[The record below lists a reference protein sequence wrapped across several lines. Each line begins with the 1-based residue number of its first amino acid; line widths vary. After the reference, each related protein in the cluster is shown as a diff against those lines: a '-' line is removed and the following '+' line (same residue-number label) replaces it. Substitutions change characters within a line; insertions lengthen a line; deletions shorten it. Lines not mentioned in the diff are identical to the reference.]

1 MAGLGLQQGS
11 SAFAFEQPTLHRA
24 GQTGEEIIWF
34 SNYVHASTL
43 SFLPDPPEHHPLT
56 LASVVL
62 GVIFG
67 VCF

>member
-43 SFLPDPPEHHPLT
+43 SFSLIPPSTIP
-56 LASVVL
+56 
-62 GVIFG
+62 
-67 VCF
+67 